1 MEVVKVP
8 AIPIMVS
15 YQFWK
20 KVAKGKNNNNNK

>member
-20 KVAKGKNNNNNK
+20 KVAKGKNNNNK